1 MLQQIQSLLNGGES
15 RQQEEIQAILD
26 ELSWDENANRYVGS
40 QRAVARITGMARFG
54 ITKGLGLDA
63 SRTPYEPKLLR
74 WLVAQGISADT
85 VRRQWAASQIRDTVI
100 AALIRYAADVKDVP
114 TAEGKRWNALISS
127 AGFRAAVHQMKGRGE
142 LMERLAVRGKNLTHQ
157 IKACGRIQQQGKSYQ
172 KVRADMVKHVTG
184 KVPSH
189 LTNSALKQGIQIK
202 SSDNWR
208 SHADSGTLSCV
219 STTEETYG
227 LTGVDL
233 GEDMRELFIR
243 RGLWDGEVHWQQQSV
258 SVADAESVGQID
270 RKKINKL
277 KASVK

>member
-15 RQQEEIQAILD
+15 RQQEEIQSILS
-26 ELSWDENANRYVGS
+26 ELTWDEKANRYVGS
-40 QRAVARITGMARFG
+40 QRAVSRITGIVQSTLRR
-54 ITKGLGLDA
+54 GLGMDPNCAIL
-63 SRTPYEPKLLR
+63 EPKLLR
-74 WLVAQGISADT
+74 WLAAEGMSGASIQ
-85 VRRQWAASQIRDTVI
+85 RQWAAGQIHDTVI
-100 AALIRYAADVKDVP
+100 ATLIRYAADVKDVP
-114 TAEGKRWNALISS
+114 TPEGKRWNALISS
-127 AGFRAAVHQMKGRGE
+127 AGFRAAIHQMKGRGE

-270 RKKINKL
+270 RKKIEKL

>member
-1 MLQQIQSLLNGGES
+1 
-15 RQQEEIQAILD
+15 
-26 ELSWDENANRYVGS
+26 
-40 QRAVARITGMARFG
+40 
-54 ITKGLGLDA
+54 
-63 SRTPYEPKLLR
+63 
-74 WLVAQGISADT
+74 
-85 VRRQWAASQIRDTVI
+85 
-100 AALIRYAADVKDVP
+100 
-114 TAEGKRWNALISS
+114 
-127 AGFRAAVHQMKGRGE
+127 
-142 LMERLAVRGKNLTHQ
+142 
-157 IKACGRIQQQGKSYQ
+157 
-172 KVRADMVKHVTG
+172 MVKHVTG